1 MNFVRPPAPAET
13 WGLLVVQPHGGR
25 VYSQDVVVGGYVVG
39 LLVGGLLLVALET
52 VEALE
57 GVHRMQSIN
66 YFKATGMQLGLLL
79 DFGKPRPEIKRVAHG
94 L

>member
-1 MNFVRPPAPAET
+1 
-13 WGLLVVQPHGGR
+13 LVVQPHGGR

-66 YFKATGMQLGLLL
+66 YLKATGMQLGLLL

>member
-1 MNFVRPPAPAET
+1 LF
-13 WGLLVVQPHGGR
+13 
-25 VYSQDVVVGGYVVG
+25 
-39 LLVGGLLLVALET
+39 LVALET
-52 VEALE
+52 VEALD

-79 DFGKPRPEIKRVAHG
+79 DFGRPRPEIKRVAHG